1 MNLSNSIWAKRKIIN
16 QLGKKEITITLS
28 EHTNHL
34 LEKFDQIKNRLKPE
48 LHQPVKLAI
57 QLHDIGKVLPHF
69 QRKRLGNINYQPFD
83 VSIDIYHSIF
93 SVLLINKNELKKE
106 LLNSG
111 YNVDDFEKFIQSAV
125 AFHHWKDSFEDLFRY
140 GNKNFEKLMSK
151 PDDFKKA
158 LINNLKNEMKQVNGF
173 NLDLIEL
180 DGDML
185 EGLSSQIP
193 LPFYEYVIPPYQ
205 LYYLPKRL
213 NINDQKINDWI
224 LISGFLIRCDHFASF
239 CEEEDYDFPI
249 EISPPDFDIIKQK
262 TIEQIEQR
270 SNLGLNQN
278 IWQLQEINGCK
289 NTNTILIAPTGV
301 GKTEFAFLWG
311 AGAKFFYT
319 LPLRA
324 AVEQIYERASIIF
337 NDIKNGFNSTN
348 NQTFIHEKVGL
359 LHSDADIYLI
369 GSEEQEYSIL
379 QYDTARQ
386 LSFPVTISTGD
397 QFFPYAFRPPGY
409 EKIYSL
415 FSYSKLIVDEVQA
428 YDPVAAAI
436 IVKFI
441 EDVSK
446 MGGKSLLMTA
456 TFPSFIKEEIESRS
470 SSPQIINLYEKYKNN
485 LEVLKKHKIKF
496 HSIDNSNVINEQK
509 FSLNDN
515 LLNQI
520 ISLGKNNRVL
530 VILNTIAL
538 AQSVYENLKNRCEK
552 ESIKIYLLHSR
563 FTFNDREKIR
573 NEIEKEFKNPKPQND
588 KEGKIL
594 IATQVLEAAI
604 DIDADFLFTEIAPL
618 DSLIQ
623 RMGRVLRR
631 YRENYSHKGERNI
644 EIIIFSDGLESGN
657 GKVYKNELI
666 NLTAMIFQSEIDSS
680 FNLKDEISKFYN
692 NGFKRAKNKNKR
704 FDYKLHNNEILLSEF
719 KKFELVNLLYDNLKE
734 FRKQSDY
741 LKDFYLTLELLDA
754 GYMSDKKTEAQK
766 KFRPMISYQVIPEN
780 RKKELIKSIEEFCK
794 NYIDAKRPYTMF
806 KEKIISEFVVN
817 VNGLINQSKL
827 KSVSK
832 WIIEIENEINLE
844 EEHVKKLISWTENI
858 FFVDYSYDHQK
869 GLDKSINQDLS
880 KLTNIL

>member
-1 MNLSNSIWAKRKIIN
+1 MNLSNSIWAKRKLVN
-16 QLGKKEITITLS
+16 QQGKKEITITLS

-34 LEKFDQIKNRLKPE
+34 LEKLDQIKNRLRPE

-83 VSIDIYHSIF
+83 VSIDIYHSIL

-111 YNVDDFEKFIQSAV
+111 IKDADFEKFILSAV
-125 AFHHWKDSFEDLFRY
+125 AFHHWKDKFEDLFRY
-140 GNKNFEKLMSK
+140 GNKNFEKLMNK

-158 LINNLKNEMKQVNGF
+158 LINNLKDEMNQVNGF
-173 NLDLIEL
+173 NINLIEL

-213 NINDQKINDWI
+213 DINDQKIIDWI
-224 LISGFLIRCDHFASF
+224 LISGFLLRCDHFASF
-239 CEEEDYDFPI
+239 CEEEDYDLPI
-249 EISPPDFDIIKQK
+249 EISSPDYEIIKQK
-262 TIEQIEQR
+262 TLNQIKQR
-270 SNLGLNQN
+270 SSLNSTIN
-278 IWQLQEINGCK
+278 IWQFQEIDSCK
-289 NTNTILIAPTGV
+289 DSDTILIAPTGV

-311 AGAKFFYT
+311 AGEKFFYT

-337 NDIKNGFNSTN
+337 NDIKNGFNDVTT
-348 NQTFIHEKVGL
+348 QAFVDEKVGL

-369 GSEEQEYSIL
+369 GSDDQEYSIL

-386 LSFPVTISTGD
+386 LSFPITISTGD
-397 QFFPYAFRPPGY
+397 QFFPYALRPPGY

-441 EDVSK
+441 EDVNK

-456 TFPSFIKEEIESRS
+456 TFPSFIEKEIKSRS
-470 SSPQIINLYEKYKNN
+470 ASPQIINLYEKNKNK

-496 HSIDNSNVINEQK
+496 HLIDNSNVRNEQK
-509 FSLNDN
+509 FFLNDD

-520 ISLGKNNRVL
+520 INLGRNNRVL

-538 AQSVYENLKNRCEK
+538 AQTVYEKLKSICDK

-563 FTFNDREKIR
+563 FTFNDKEKIR
-573 NEIEKEFKNPKPQND
+573 NEIEKEFQNPKPQNE

-594 IATQVLEAAI
+594 IATQVIEAAI

-631 YRENYSHKGERNI
+631 YRENYSHNGDSNV

-657 GKVYKNELI
+657 GKVYKTELI
-666 NLTAMIFQSEIDSS
+666 NLTAMIFQSEINNNFNLQEEISS
-680 FNLKDEISKFYN
+680 FYQ
-692 NGFKRAKNKNKR
+692 NGFKGKKNRNKK
-704 FDYKLHNNEILLSEF
+704 FELELHNNEILLSEF
-719 KKFELVNLLYDNLKE
+719 RKFELVNSLYNYLME
-734 FRKQSDY
+734 FRDQSDY
-741 LKDFYLTLELLDA
+741 LKDFDLTLELLDA
-754 GYMSDKKTEAQK
+754 GYMSDKKAEAQK
-766 KFRPMISYQVIPEN
+766 KFRPMLSYQVIPEN
-780 RKKELIKSIEEFCK
+780 RKEEFTNAIAEFCAK
-794 NYIDAKRPYTMF
+794 YIDQKRPYTMF
-806 KEKIISEFVVN
+806 KEKIISEFVVS
-817 VNGLINQSKL
+817 VNGYMKTTKSKTVSHWIN
-827 KSVSK
+827 
-832 WIIEIENEINLE
+832 EIEGKINLKD
-844 EEHVKKLISWTENI
+844 EHKRKLSHWTENI
-858 FFVDYSYDHQK
+858 LVVKYNYDSQK
-869 GLDKSINQDLS
+869 GLDRNINQDLS
-880 KLTNIL
+880 SLANIL